1 MEKITQLSK
10 NTRLIQHNSKII
22 SPEPQP
28 IFLRG
33 LFRMEH
39 HIAETGKLDIHEHPN
54 LITNVGFNF
63 IGDVI
68 GAVSQPSEMNHIG
81 VGSGTTAANVTDTDL
96 ETIIG
101 ARLSA
106 TFAGLTDTTFSL
118 AATFGA
124 GVSTGAWT
132 EAGCFNAVSS
142 GVMLNH
148 LIFTVVNKAAGDSIT
163 ATFTFTL
170 S

>member
-1 MEKITQLSK
+1 
-10 NTRLIQHNSKII
+10 
-22 SPEPQP
+22 
-28 IFLRG
+28 
-33 LFRMEH
+33 
-39 HIAETGKLDIHEHPN
+39 
-54 LITNVGFNF
+54 VGFNF

-68 GAVSQPSEMNHIG
+68 ANPTQPTEMNHIG
-81 VGSGTTAANVTDTDL
+81 VGSGTTAAAAGDTDL

-106 TFAGLTDTTFSL
+106 SFVGVSDTVFTL

-132 EAGCFNAVSS
+132 EAGVFNAVSS
-142 GVMLNH
+142 GIMLDH
-148 LIFTVVNKAAGDSIT
+148 LIFSVINKGAGDSIT